1 MAKQKNKARRKAATR
16 AAVSR
21 NAVKGK
27 ARSAKSARSAKPA
40 RVSKTAAKSRA
51 RRPMP
56 AQQSFEEFR
65 YKDLDRICQGIA
77 ETRAEMNRLRGEE
90 TDLELQALKTMR
102 LHSSTA
108 YQSAGVEL
116 VRVPGEEKLRVRT
129 ARERTATAEAPAEPA
144 GEDDQPPVDPGDN
157 LEDGGDADTVN

>member
-1 MAKQKNKARRKAATR
+1 MAKKKAARKAATR
-16 AAVSR
+16 KAVAR
-21 NAVKGK
+21 NAIKGK
-27 ARSAKSARSAKPA
+27 ARKAKAARSAKPA

-90 TDLELQALKTMR
+90 TDLEIQALKAMR

-129 ARERTATAEAPAEPA
+129 ARERTATAESPAEPDEPTDEQNNGDDA
-144 GEDDQPPVDPGDN
+144 PDEPIGE
-157 LEDGGDADTVN
+157 ADTVN